1 MTKVDLNQF
10 SPEELASLEVQMKE
24 RKEAEALRIQQ
35 ERETYKS
42 LKDEAIVTFFGKLQ
56 EISNLLIS
64 TKRDVFSGFDNII
77 DMKDELYKTK
87 SDRQSD
93 TLTTEDGKISI
104 KLGNRVNDGWADTV
118 DIGITKVK
126 EYLRTLAKDE
136 NSADL
141 LDTIMKLISKDRKGN
156 LKASRVLE
164 LEQLAVKRNDPTF
177 TEGINIIKEA
187 YKPVPTCQFIDVKYR
202 DENGKERSLPLS
214 MSVADELLEEKETSH
229 ESKN

>member
-1 MTKVDLNQF
+1 MTQVDLNQF
-10 SPEELASLEVQMKE
+10 TPEQLASLEIQMKE
-24 RKEAEALRIQQ
+24 RKEKEAYRIMK
-35 ERETYKS
+35 ERETYKK
-42 LKDEAIVTFFGKLQ
+42 LKDEAIVTFFGQLQ
-56 EISNLLIS
+56 VISNQLIAA
-64 TKRDVFSGFDNII
+64 KKDVFEGFDSII
-77 DMKDELYKTK
+77 NMKDELFKTK

-93 TLTTEDGKISI
+93 TLTTDDGKITI

-118 DIGITKVK
+118 DVGIIKVK

-187 YKPVPTCQFIDVKYR
+187 YRPVPTCQFIDVKYR

-214 MSVADELLEEKETSH
+214 MSVADELLEEK
-229 ESKN
+229 K